1 MPNMAMA
8 RLSVDDLK
16 GFFKRLEGGEYR
28 EFAQQLRRS
37 VDLFLRIERMPKPVI
52 AAVNGVAIAGGLE
65 FMLRH
70 GDRSGH
76 SPHRRWA
83 S

>member
-16 GFFKRLEGGEYR
+16 GFLKRLEGGEYR

-70 GDRSGH
+70 DDRSGH
-76 SPHRRWA
+76 SHHRRWA